1 MCSQTHL
8 KGRLISRQRECKPRP
23 TRNPDGD
30 IGPRRKNRDVEIR
43 DGQLTDHAGET
54 LQLHVRTA
62 AAYTAAEGQTICTDE
77 HDSGHVN
84 ANADRK
90 LTDQPRWFRLRESR
104 GLMARE
110 RILVTGAT
118 GKVGK
123 RLVKALSMEGHDVV
137 ALCRRGADGMAGE
150 NITVLLADICRTAD
164 YEMSLKNIDTVV
176 HAAAVTHTNKVER
189 YYEVNTHATAALIEA
204 CKKFCVKRFV
214 FISTRAISED
224 GGCYSKSKSIAE
236 RHVSESGLDWVV
248 LRLGEVYG
256 MFGNAGVDGLLKT
269 IGTLPFVPII
279 GSGEY
284 ALSPVYV
291 DDAVAAIVSA
301 VEKQHL
307 KQKIYTIAGPES
319 FSFNQ
324 LVDCILRVKGISR
337 PRVHIPLPVV
347 RFLSVLSSLI
357 GGDGFL
363 VKDQLPRLICR
374 KDSDITQ
381 AVHDLGVMPR
391 RFEDAIAV
399 NR

>member
-1 MCSQTHL
+1 
-8 KGRLISRQRECKPRP
+8 
-23 TRNPDGD
+23 
-30 IGPRRKNRDVEIR
+30 
-43 DGQLTDHAGET
+43 
-54 LQLHVRTA
+54 
-62 AAYTAAEGQTICTDE
+62 
-77 HDSGHVN
+77 
-84 ANADRK
+84 
-90 LTDQPRWFRLRESR
+90 
-104 GLMARE
+104 MARE

-123 RLVKALSMEGHDVV
+123 QLVKALSMKGHEVV
-137 ALCRRGADGMAGE
+137 ALCRRGADEIAGE
-150 NITVLLADICRTAD
+150 NIAVLLADICRTAD

-176 HAAAVTHTNKVER
+176 HAAAVTHTNKVEK

-236 RHVSESGLDWVV
+236 RHVFESGLDWIV

-269 IGTLPFVPII
+269 IETLPFVPII

-284 ALSPVYV
+284 ALAPVHV
-291 DDAVAAIVSA
+291 DDAVATIVSA

-307 KQKIYTIAGPES
+307 KQKLYTIAGPES

-324 LVDCILRVKGISR
+324 LVDCILRVKGIRR
-337 PRVHIPLPVV
+337 PRVHIPLPAV
-347 RFLSVLSSLI
+347 RFLSALSSFV
-357 GGDGFL
+357 GGDRFL

-381 AVHDLGVMPR
+381 TVHDLGVMPR
-391 RFEDAIAV
+391 RFEDAIAA